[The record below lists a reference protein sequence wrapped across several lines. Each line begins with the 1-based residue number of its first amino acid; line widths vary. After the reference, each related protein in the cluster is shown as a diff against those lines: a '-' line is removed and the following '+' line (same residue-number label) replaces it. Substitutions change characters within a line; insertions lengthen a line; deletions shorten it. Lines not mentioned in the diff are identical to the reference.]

1 MRDSLVS
8 NFMAKKDWQL
18 AGAIVSIYLPV
29 RIFVSNN
36 AFDWEIFLSKMP
48 MWTIEILLNL
58 LFFRIWIIVVE
69 VIQRS
74 FDLIDSSFR
83 LRFARRLFT
92 YVTGL
97 FLAILFNLAFM
108 AVWINMSEML
118 RENLNITIK
127 RTEQERSPFNR
138 QQKNKS
144 NTGLTIM
151 AMLTT
156 IYMVSSRRSNQ
167 RLDEIR
173 MTAERLEKENLQARF
188 HALKSQL
195 SPHFLFNSLSI
206 LTSLIEKDQQKSVLY
221 VNRLSK
227 SYRYIL
233 DHSDL
238 ESVSLKTELSFVE
251 TYVFLLKARFEDK
264 LHVHVKIPESTHH
277 KYKVAPLTLQLLIE
291 NAVKH
296 NQMSQEN
303 PLQITIELCGLYLVV
318 SNPVRKRKTEPQPVE
333 IGLANI
339 VRRYG
344 LLTNEPVLIS
354 AEDAVFTVKIPLLL

>member
-1 MRDSLVS
+1 M
-8 NFMAKKDWQL
+8 
-18 AGAIVSIYLPV
+18 
-29 RIFVSNN
+29 
-36 AFDWEIFLSKMP
+36 
-48 MWTIEILLNL
+48 
-58 LFFRIWIIVVE
+58 
-69 VIQRS
+69 
-74 FDLIDSSFR
+74 
-83 LRFARRLFT
+83 
-92 YVTGL
+92 
-97 FLAILFNLAFM
+97 
-108 AVWINMSEML
+108 
-118 RENLNITIK
+118 
-127 RTEQERSPFNR
+127 
-138 QQKNKS
+138 
-144 NTGLTIM
+144 
-151 AMLTT
+151 
-156 IYMVSSRRSNQ
+156 
-167 RLDEIR
+167 
-173 MTAERLEKENLQARF
+173 
-188 HALKSQL
+188 
-195 SPHFLFNSLSI
+195 
-206 LTSLIEKDQQKSVLY
+206 LY

-264 LHVHVKIPESTHH
+264 LHVHIKIPESTHH